1 LVDAPDFE
9 KRKKRMK
16 PVLTAITLCILFAPS
31 SFAGALIGSRLTEA
45 LRTTSSDRHHLVWVF
60 LADKGTDVPGK
71 TAAPSLLVSERS
83 LERRKN
89 VLPPDR
95 LVDETDVPIDEAYI
109 RDIAATGAQ
118 IQHRSRWL
126 NAASVLATP
135 EQVARIAAL
144 PFVREVEL
152 TGRFRKRDT
161 EPEPEEISLPAERL
175 PKQTSTH
182 GLDYGA
188 SFNQL
193 NQIKVPALHDAGNS
207 AQGVL
212 VGVFDNG
219 FRLPNHEVFAAMNI
233 LATYDFVDG
242 KASVVPANP
251 AGNFGDHG
259 VNTLSTIGGYKP
271 GALIGPAYGATYILA
286 RTENDSSETPLEE
299 DKWVAAIEWADSIG
313 VQVTST
319 SLGFLDYD
327 SPYTSWTWVDMNGRT
342 TVITRAAV
350 MAVRKGILVVNSAGN
365 EGFDLS
371 HNTLVAPA
379 DGDSVLAVGAVYS
392 WGDRA
397 SFSSVGP
404 STATP
409 PRIKP
414 DVVAQ
419 GVSVFAA
426 SACDTTGY
434 ILAQG
439 TSFSCPL
446 AAGVAALLV
455 KANPTAPPMKII
467 EAMKLT
473 ASNAAAPNN
482 SIGWGILNA
491 GAALHYLKPAD
502 ANGFGP
508 QALSYSLS
516 QNYPNPFNPGT
527 SITYVLPQ
535 AAFVTLTVYDLLG
548 RTVRVL
554 VDGQQPGG
562 RRWAEWDGRD
572 TRGLPVASGAYIYRL
587 TAAGADGVQTVLTNR
602 MMLLR

>member
-1 LVDAPDFE
+1 M
-9 KRKKRMK
+9 R
-16 PVLTAITLCILFAPS
+16 PVLTAIAFSVLFSLAAS
-31 SFAGALIGSRLTEA
+31 AGALVGPRLTEA
-45 LRTTSSDRHHLVWVF
+45 LRSTSSDERHLIWVY
-60 LADKGTDVPGK
+60 LADKGTDVLRK
-71 TAAPSLLVSERS
+71 TAAPSLLVSGRS

-95 LVDETDVPIDEAYI
+95 LVDQTDVPVEAAYI
-109 RDIAATGAQ
+109 RDIAATGAE
-118 IQHRSRWL
+118 IRLRSRWL

-135 EQVARIAAL
+135 EQVAHIAAL
-144 PFVREVEL
+144 PFVREMEL

-161 EPEPEEISLPAERL
+161 EPAPEEISLPAETL

-182 GLDYGA
+182 AQDYGA
-188 SFNQL
+188 SFNQV
-193 NQIKVPALHDAGNS
+193 NQIKVPPLHDAGNT

-219 FRLPNHEVFAAMNI
+219 FRLPNHEAFASMNI
-233 LATYDFVDG
+233 LATYDFVDQ
-242 KASVVPANP
+242 KVSVVPVNP

-271 GALIGPAYGATYILA
+271 GVLIGPAYGATYILA

-327 SPYTSWTWVDMNGRT
+327 FPYTSWTWEDMDGRT
-342 TVITRAAV
+342 TVITRAAA
-350 MAVRKGILVVNSAGN
+350 MAVRKGIVVVNSAGN
-365 EGFDLS
+365 EGFNNL
-371 HNTLVAPA
+371 HNTLNAPA
-379 DGDSVLAVGAVYS
+379 DGDSVLAAGAVDPA
-392 WGDRA
+392 GNRA

-404 STATP
+404 STANP

-414 DVVAQ
+414 DVMAQ

-426 SACDTTGY
+426 SAFNTAGY

-439 TSFSCPL
+439 TSFACPL

-455 KANPTAPPMKII
+455 KANPTAPPMRII

-473 ASNAAAPNN
+473 AGNAAAPDN

-491 GAALHYLKPAD
+491 SAALHYLNPTD
-502 ANGFGP
+502 TNGFGP
-508 QALSYSLS
+508 QPMSYALS

-527 SITYVLPQ
+527 SISYVLPEP
-535 AAFVTLTVYDLLG
+535 AFVTLTVYDILG

-572 TRGLPVASGAYIYRL
+572 AHGMPAASGAYIYRMA
-587 TAAGADGVQTVLTNR
+587 AAGADGAQTVLTNR